1 MFSLATIY
9 IDFVIILNCI
19 MNYFILN
26 DQYLKGLYLRLSKQC
41 AASLL
46 DLVKKIVTCTCV
58 NQTLFNC

>member
-19 MNYFILN
+19 MNCFILN

-46 DLVKKIVTCTCV
+46 DLIGKKDCYLYMCEPDIV
-58 NQTLFNC
+58 